1 MKSLEIHLIRRPT
14 GIPSADLFALEEVA
28 LPKLQTGQA
37 LIENLYL
44 SVDPYMRECMDL
56 EEEWPLHTPLEGRSI
71 GRVIDAGSSG
81 LNVGELVFHR
91 EGWRSHAAV
100 AAEELRVLKEY
111 PGVSASAF
119 LSIMGGTGLTAYVAL
134 SRIAK
139 LQAGE
144 DIFVS
149 AAAGGVGS
157 AIAQLARLMGAGRLI
172 GSTGSAAKAR
182 YLTET
187 LDYDFAID
195 YHSQDLSQALG
206 EAAPEGFDIY
216 IDNVGGKHQEAA
228 IRHIRDHGRIAWVGA
243 VGQYNHAESPELA
256 RNLYDIVG
264 KSLRLEGF
272 LVRNYRHLQDELEA
286 FVVPH
291 LQSGRLQPQQTV
303 REGLENMAQAF
314 VDMLAGANL
323 GKMLIKLA

>member
-1 MKSLEIHLIRRPT
+1 
-14 GIPSADLFALEEVA
+14 
-28 LPKLQTGQA
+28 
-37 LIENLYL
+37 
-44 SVDPYMRECMDL
+44 MRECMDL
-56 EEEWPLHTPLEGRSI
+56 EEEWPLHAPLEGRSI
-71 GRVIDAGSSG
+71 GRAIDAGSSG

-100 AAEELRVLKEY
+100 AVDELRVLKEY
-111 PGVSASAF
+111 RGIDPSTF
-119 LSIMGGTGLTAYVAL
+119 LSILGGTGLTAYVAL
-134 SRIAK
+134 TRIAK

-149 AAAGGVGS
+149 AAAGSVGS
-157 AIAQLARLMGAGRLI
+157 AIAQLAKLMNAGRLI
-172 GSTGSAAKAR
+172 GCTGSAAKAR

-187 LDYDFAID
+187 LGYNVAID
-195 YHSQDLSQALG
+195 YSSQDLSQALG
-206 EAAPEGFDIY
+206 QAAPDGFDIY

-228 IRHIRDHGRIAWVGA
+228 IQHIREHGRITWVGA
-243 VGQYNHAESPELA
+243 VGQYNHSSSPELA

-286 FVVPH
+286 FVAPH
-291 LQSGRLQPQQTV
+291 LQSGRLQAQQTV
-303 REGLENMAQAF
+303 RAGLENMAQAF
-314 VDMLAGANL
+314 VDMLAGSNQ